1 MAENDALP
9 AVNGA
14 ERRDINGVRTEISRA
29 GDGRIRRV
37 VYPVG
42 FRWSKDM
49 KPTVGTDRCMHTHVG
64 FIVQGTIEVE
74 YADGCRRRFTAPE
87 AVAIEAG
94 HDGWVAGDVPAI
106 MIEFDFEGE
115 TARRF
120 GLPSAHQH

>member
-1 MAENDALP
+1 MSDKDLLR

-14 ERRDINGVRTEISRA
+14 ERRDINGVRTEITRVGS
-29 GDGRIRRV
+29 GRIRRV
-37 VYPVG
+37 IYPVG

-49 KPTVGTDRCMHTHVG
+49 KPTVRTDHCLHTHVG

-94 HDGWVAGDVPAI
+94 HDGWVEGDDPAV

-115 TARRF
+115 TAGRF
-120 GLPSAHQH
+120 GLPSSHRH